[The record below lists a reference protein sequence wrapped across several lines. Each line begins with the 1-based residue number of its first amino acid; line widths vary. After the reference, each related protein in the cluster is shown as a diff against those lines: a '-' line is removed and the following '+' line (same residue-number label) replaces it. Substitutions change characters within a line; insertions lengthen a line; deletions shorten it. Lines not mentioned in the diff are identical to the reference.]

1 MIKEIY
7 ALHTKWYL
15 WSCCAAPIL
24 IFLWTVCY
32 AKIGHDGAMTDQN
45 TCLVA
50 KGYTKFFGK
59 DYIDKVPGF

>member
-1 MIKEIY
+1 MVSVK
-7 ALHTKWYL
+7 LLRCPHFNFSMDCL
-15 WSCCAAPIL
+15 L
-24 IFLWTVCY
+24 QVY

-50 KGYTKFFGK
+50 KGYTKFFGQ